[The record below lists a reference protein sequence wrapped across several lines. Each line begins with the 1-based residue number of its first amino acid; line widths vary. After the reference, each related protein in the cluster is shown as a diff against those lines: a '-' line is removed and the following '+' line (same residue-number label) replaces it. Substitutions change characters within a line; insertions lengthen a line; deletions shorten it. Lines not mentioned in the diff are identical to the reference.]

1 MSQHNS
7 RRVEFGVRVDPA
19 IVAMGAVV
27 TTALTTEPWRD
38 PSVQRLRAYHSGHAH
53 KLPPE
58 YKVDLTS

>member
-1 MSQHNS
+1 MSQQMS
-7 RRVEFGVRVDPA
+7 RQIELGIHPA

-27 TTALTTEPWRD
+27 PAALTSEPWKG
-38 PSVQRLRAYHSGHAH
+38 PNMIRLGAAHSYQLH